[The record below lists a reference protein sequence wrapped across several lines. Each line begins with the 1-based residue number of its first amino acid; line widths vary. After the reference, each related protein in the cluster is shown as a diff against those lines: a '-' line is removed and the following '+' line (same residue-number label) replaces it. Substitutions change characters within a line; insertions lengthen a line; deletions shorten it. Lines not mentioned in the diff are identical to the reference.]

1 MLPGNIIPRFS
12 ENSSQAACSDNGAA
26 WTYADTMSTP
36 EPKASIDASAGDIT
50 GVLNFMKQMRYEFRE
65 LRFVRIGRDWVQ
77 VFDVNHDSYLIR
89 GLGYP
94 DADSV
99 TVLDAVNA
107 VYKRETLHDPTDQP
121 WKQFKTG
128 RRRTWA
134 VDRVM

>member
-1 MLPGNIIPRFS
+1 MRI
-12 ENSSQAACSDNGAA
+12 
-26 WTYADTMSTP
+26 YAVGMSVQ
-36 EPKASIDASAGDIT
+36 EPKSSIDAGADGIDA
-50 GVLNFMKQMRYEFRE
+50 VLDFMKQMRYEFRE
-65 LRFVRIGRDWVQ
+65 LRFVRIGQDFVQ

-89 GLGYP
+89 GLGYA
-94 DADSV
+94 DADAV

-107 VYKRETLHDPTDQP
+107 VYRRETLHDETDQP